1 MKSSLSDAQIAAGK
15 KLPFLKRMFIGSD
28 IEKAA
33 ANNPAVLADPNIRH
47 MDTSAPGQSVPDFT
61 IQDGTNVVNIDV
73 TGGSA
78 TAIADHLRRDYIDG
92 RGQILDYPTVSGS
105 YVDDIFG

>member
-1 MKSSLSDAQIAAGK
+1 
-15 KLPFLKRMFIGSD
+15 MFIGSD